1 MHTKSDPI
9 AVASSLSPYNTYN
22 TTLFGS
28 SRPLSS
34 LMSQITADDAP
45 LITSISPSES
55 AWDQCLPPYSGS
67 AMNNFGWS
75 YYPLPPSPP
84 VSVSSNITDSPGRTC
99 KMLGTRTSPDAVR
112 EKEQQLCLPTHQVFD
127 FPEVQVVSS
136 PSPSVSPP
144 PSKTSQSSIS
154 IDNGVPMAKLSS
166 PPLASASKRQRTCGE
181 RITTKDFVPPDVSG
195 LSKRDARL
203 VKNRAAAFLSR
214 QRKREEF
221 EAMEM

>member
-1 MHTKSDPI
+1 
-9 AVASSLSPYNTYN
+9 
-22 TTLFGS
+22 
-28 SRPLSS
+28 
-34 LMSQITADDAP
+34 
-45 LITSISPSES
+45 
-55 AWDQCLPPYSGS
+55 
-67 AMNNFGWS
+67 MNNFGWS